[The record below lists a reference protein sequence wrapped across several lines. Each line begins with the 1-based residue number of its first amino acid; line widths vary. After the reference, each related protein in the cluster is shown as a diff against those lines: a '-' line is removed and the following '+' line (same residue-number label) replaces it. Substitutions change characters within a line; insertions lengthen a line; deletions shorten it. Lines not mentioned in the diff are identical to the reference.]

1 MQRLIVLCILLGG
14 SMPSFAQDIT
24 QKLIGTTGTTLVSG
38 GYQLSYSI
46 GEPVVLP
53 SPSPTINLTSYPVII
68 TVGFQQPHVA
78 TTGALLSTNNWVSAY
93 PNPTTGRV
101 RLDIHGD
108 NFQANF
114 VKIYNRLKQIVAVI
128 PFKMVNGSID
138 LNLNNLA
145 AGVYYITVTDEKV
158 GNTVSTTIIKMNQ

>member
-1 MQRLIVLCILLGG
+1 M
-14 SMPSFAQDIT
+14 
-24 QKLIGTTGTTLVSG
+24 QKLIVMCLLLCAVHYSYSQEITHKLVGTAGSTFVTG

-53 SPSPTINLTSYPVII
+53 SPSPTMNLTHYPVII

-78 TTGALLSTNNWVSAY
+78 QTGALVSTNNWISAY
-93 PNPTTGRV
+93 PNPTTGHV

-108 NFQANF
+108 NFQTNF
-114 VKIYNRLKQIVAVI
+114 VKIYNSLKQLVSVI

-138 LNLNNLA
+138 LDLYNLA
-145 AGVYYITVTDEKV
+145 AGAYHISVTDEKV
-158 GNTVSTTIIKMNQ
+158 GNTITTTIIKMNR